1 MNKLKI
7 TSLLLAAVMT
17 AVSMAGC
24 ASDGAS
30 DSSEAAKNSS
40 KAETS
45 SVSSD
50 IADDS
55 SEAPEEEIEENVTN
69 TYESLGID
77 KDAHVK
83 SVAEIMTSTKIPVI
97 SVSTAP
103 GDKVVSRE
111 EYTPCVVDVFNTDD
125 SHKITEAS
133 AGIKVRGNSSAFYGD
148 VAQILT
154 NQVPYRIKFDS
165 KTNLLGLNSG
175 AECKSWV
182 LLKADWDLIRND
194 IAFRFG
200 RAIMEGDDNF
210 CSDSQL
216 VHVYLNDEFK
226 GVYLLCEQC
235 QVNPNRVNISEP
247 EKDYTG
253 TDIGYY
259 LEIDNYAWDEPD
271 GHFFEVDYEGA
282 TVADIEGTERQF
294 VPAEYSVKSDIY
306 SDEQME
312 FIEKYTNNVFKI
324 VYEACE
330 NGKYLTF
337 DENFD
342 LIDADFTSAEET
354 VKAVMD
360 IQSVV
365 DLYILYEITH
375 DYDCGEGSFFMCVD
389 FSPESKVTKLKFTS
403 PWDFNWAY
411 NDAAK
416 NKYWAA
422 AFTAESFVNQYGD
435 RSNPWFIVLYKQEW
449 FQNAVKEKWTSLNE
463 KAAIRQC
470 FADEQNYL
478 LEYPDDVIATDQW
491 GIESSKTLF
500 EWIYDRIDWLDEIWL
515 PEGVES
521 NRVELPFDK

>member
-1 MNKLKI
+1 MNKIKI
-7 TSLLLAAVMT
+7 MSLLMAAVLAT
-17 AVSMAGC
+17 GSLAGC
-24 ASDGAS
+24 GDKAEP
-30 DSSEAAKNSS
+30 DSSSAVES
-40 KAETS
+40 S
-45 SVSSD
+45 SVAEKADSSD
-50 IADDS
+50 ASDDS
-55 SEAPEEEIEENVTN
+55 SEANEIVEEEDKN

-77 KDAHVK
+77 QAAHESSIAK
-83 SVAEIMTSTKIPVI
+83 IKETTKIPVI
-97 SVSTAP
+97 SISTAP
-103 GDKVVSRE
+103 GDQIVSRE
-111 EYTPCVVDVFNTDD
+111 EYTSCVVDVWGPDD
-125 SHKITEAS
+125 SHTITEAS

-154 NQVPYRIKFDS
+154 NQVPYRIKFDK
-165 KTNLLGLNSG
+165 KTNLLGLHSG

-210 CSDSQL
+210 CSDAQL
-216 VHVYLNDEFK
+216 VHVYVNDEFK

-235 QVNPNRVNISEP
+235 QVGPNRVDISEP

-271 GHFFEVDYEGA
+271 GHFFQVDYEGA
-282 TVADIEGTERQF
+282 TVTDIEGTERKF
-294 VPAEYSVKSDIY
+294 VPAEYTVKSDIY

-312 FIEKYTNNVFKI
+312 FIEKYTSNVFKI

-337 DENFD
+337 DDSYN
-342 LIDADFTSAEET
+342 LIDADYSSAEET
-354 VKAVMD
+354 VSAVMD

-389 FSPESKVTKLKFTS
+389 FSPESTTTKLKFTS

-416 NKYWAA
+416 DKYWAA
-422 AFTAESFVNQYGD
+422 AFCDESFAKDKGD

-449 FQNAVKEKWTSLNE
+449 FQSAVKEKWTALNE
-463 KAAIRQC
+463 RAAIRQC
-470 FADEQNYL
+470 FADEQAYL
-478 LEYPDDVIATDQW
+478 LEYASDVVATDQW

-500 EWIYDRIDWLDEIWL
+500 EWIYDRVDWLDEIWL